1 MKREDS
7 TLMTLWATLI
17 FSIYAFHQQAWA
29 QPQNAEVIDQI
40 RAVVGRKVI
49 SDSDLVIQRNIAQKQ
64 PSIFPPFEIR
74 RRENML
80 SFLIDIEM
88 MNQLA
93 SEVPLYKPNPEQFQ
107 LRYEELKPL
116 LQPLSHILDENKLKL
131 NLYMLMTAEN
141 FANRSMGTKENYI
154 DWIQT
159 LRERVPYRIIEN

>member
-1 MKREDS
+1 
-7 TLMTLWATLI
+7 
-17 FSIYAFHQQAWA
+17 
-29 QPQNAEVIDQI
+29 
-40 RAVVGRKVI
+40 
-49 SDSDLVIQRNIAQKQ
+49 
-64 PSIFPPFEIR
+64 
-74 RRENML
+74 ML